1 MKKLI
6 IFYVLIMSFSTISFS
21 QNKEQHKE
29 RKEALIKDLNLS
41 ETQLVRFKTIR
52 KEVHESRKANEAAFI
67 NDKKSL
73 HKANKL
79 LKISTEEKIK
89 NILTPEQFAKFKS
102 FKESRYKEKI
112 LARADSM
119 ASTLG
124 LIAEQKEKFKLL
136 IEERNNKIQEN
147 KKLYSSD
154 LEKMKIA
161 NNEVRKSFKSKLA
174 TLLTP
179 DQLTLYK
186 SKQKAIRSQN

>member
-1 MKKLI
+1 
-6 IFYVLIMSFSTISFS
+6 MSFSTISFS